1 MIRSIGFITFLL
13 ALSSFCYGEEQYLN
27 NDSDRHSAFEQD
39 QHLVK
44 GDIWPNLLELDD
56 IDVANE
62 HQVVALPNSRNTQD
76 AGVTASEYTHPFS
89 YYLLIRGP
97 PQLS

>member
-27 NDSDRHSAFEQD
+27 NDCHQHPAFEQD
-39 QHLVK
+39 QQLVK

-56 IDVANE
+56 IDVAEE
-62 HQVVALPNSRNTQD
+62 HPLAAKPSSKNPLAIAFS
-76 AGVTASEYTHPFS
+76 ASEYSHPFS